1 MIEGV
6 ITSAKQYLS
15 NLNEERLRYAYE
27 YARDAHEGQL
37 RKDGSPYIGHPVA
50 AAQIL
55 TSLKVD
61 EDTLIACLL
70 HDVPEDTDRT
80 ILDIEKEFGSA
91 VCFLV
96 EGITKLSKVHYR
108 DKMAARQ
115 IESLKKLFIHS
126 AKDPRIILIKLADR
140 LHNMSTLDAIPKPEK
155 RERIARET
163 IEIYVPIAN
172 LLGVWQLKH
181 PLEDACFK
189 ILHPESYQYILS
201 KVRETKSH
209 REDLIKQSKE
219 AIESVLATHKV
230 NLIKIEGRTKNLYSI
245 FMKMQRS
252 GKNFNQ
258 IYDLLGLRVIVEDI
272 GSCYRALGAIHQSF
286 TPKIG
291 RLKDYI
297 AIQKSN
303 GYQSIHTTIF
313 GVEGS
318 ITEIQIRTL
327 DMHLENEYGIA
338 AHYFYRE
345 DQTKK
350 QDQVK
355 LRVQKK
361 YEWVQ
366 KILDLQR
373 DIQQNDRFMKHLK
386 LDIFEDRI
394 FVFTPKG
401 DVIDLPLG
409 ATAIDFTYHIH
420 SELGLVALDC
430 HINGVQKSL
439 NSALKNGDVVRVNT
453 SESAPGPQVRWLELA
468 KTNLARTKIKE
479 FLKEKDKNELMIAA
493 ETLLQRK
500 LEFFTDR
507 VHKSLEEDEKIY
519 LLNRFQLSSWENLLM
534 NIGKGNLDVHEVMA
548 RLFEHQQEDT
558 DIQENHS
565 TLSFCIE
572 IEDRIGMLGQACNI
586 ITQIGVNILKVES
599 LENKSSNVL
608 LKFRVQVE
616 NYEQFES
623 LLRNLSKMAGV
634 IQVMRENAVSTVIR

>member
-15 NLNEERLRYAYE
+15 DLNEDRLRHAFE
-27 YARDAHEGQL
+27 YARDAHEGQC
-37 RKDGSPYIGHPVA
+37 RKDGTPYITHPVA

-55 TSLKVD
+55 TTLKVD

-70 HDVPEDTDRT
+70 HDVPEDTDRS
-80 ILDIEKEFGSA
+80 ILDIEREFGST

-189 ILHPESYQYILS
+189 MLHPEAYQYILG
-201 KVRETKSH
+201 KVKEIKEH
-209 REDLIKQSKE
+209 REDLMAQSQE
-219 AIESVLATHKV
+219 AIESVLKTHKV
-230 NLIKIEGRTKNLYSI
+230 EVLKIEGRTKNLYSI
-245 FMKMQRS
+245 FKKMQRS

-258 IYDLLGLRVIVEDI
+258 IYDLLGLRVVVEDI
-272 GSCYRALGAIHQSF
+272 GSCYRALGAIHQNF

-297 AIQKSN
+297 AIPKSN

-345 DQTKK
+345 EKGSK
-350 QDQVK
+350 QDQIK

-401 DVIDLPLG
+401 DVIDLPVG

-430 HINGVQKSL
+430 EINGTKKSL
-439 NSALKNGDVVRVNT
+439 NSPLKNGDVVKINT
-453 SESAPGPQVRWLELA
+453 SESSPGPQVKWLDLA

-479 FLKEKDKNELMIAA
+479 FLKEKDKNELILAA

-507 VHKSLEEDEKIY
+507 VQQTLREDEKIH
-519 LLNRFQLSSWENLLM
+519 LLNRFGLSSWEKLLI
-534 NIGKGNLDVHEVMA
+534 NIGKGNIDVHEVMA
-548 RLFEHQQEDT
+548 RLFEFE
-558 DIQENHS
+558 QENS
-565 TLSFCIE
+565 NLKENYSILSFCVE
-572 IEDRIGMLGQACNI
+572 IEDRIGMLGQVCNLMSR
-586 ITQIGVNILKVES
+586 IGVNILKVES
-599 LENKSSNVL
+599 IANTNANVL
-608 LKFRVQVE
+608 LKLNVEVE

-623 LLRNLSKMAGV
+623 LLRNLEKMKGV
-634 IQVMRENAVSTVIR
+634 MQIMRESSASSAIC